1 MIDIQKQLY
10 ILTIFLFFF
19 YAQTQTNSEKG
30 NVYID
35 KNGDMRWENSRKEV
49 KRF

>member
-1 MIDIQKQLY
+1 MIDIQKHLY
-10 ILTIFLFFF
+10 ILTIFLFSFF
-19 YAQTQTNSEKG
+19 AQAQTYSEKG

-35 KNGDMRWENSRKEV
+35 KNGVMRWENSRKEV